1 MGCHH
6 KTALEVRG
14 SRPGFT
20 TYSHLLFNK
29 FSLNNPSDVLSIEDE
44 KNGDRQGPYSDVDG
58 PLVQPWC
65 GEQQGRLFERDAG
78 WNLEDVMNS

>member
-6 KTALEVRG
+6 RTALEVRD

-29 FSLNNPSDVLSIEDE
+29 FSLNNPSDVLSIEEE
-44 KNGDRQGPYSDVDG
+44 KMETGKVPT
-58 PLVQPWC
+58 L
-65 GEQQGRLFERDAG
+65 
-78 WNLEDVMNS
+78 M